1 VGGVPALDLG
11 CEVASSKV
19 SNRGPE
25 VVVFL
30 AKRERTRHE
39 VLSVAIDF
47 VSIVDVYVNVMP
59 TLRSKER
66 LMSDRTWTIGEL
78 ADEFDTTLRTIR
90 FYEDRGLLA
99 PERRGSTRIFHDRDR
114 VRLQLILR
122 GRRLGFTLDEIAHVI
137 NMYDET
143 PGERGQLAFL
153 IADIDK
159 RREALLA
166 KRRDLDEALAE
177 LDDLERRCQTD
188 LERLSESR

>member
-1 VGGVPALDLG
+1 
-11 CEVASSKV
+11 
-19 SNRGPE
+19 
-25 VVVFL
+25 VFL

-47 VSIVDVYVNVMP
+47 ASIVDVYVNVMP